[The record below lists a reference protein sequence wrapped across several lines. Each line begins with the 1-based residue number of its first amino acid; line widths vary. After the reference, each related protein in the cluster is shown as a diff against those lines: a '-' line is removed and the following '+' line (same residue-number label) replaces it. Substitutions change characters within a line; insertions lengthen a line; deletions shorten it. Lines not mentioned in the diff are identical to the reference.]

1 MFINKCPLGVTVIQP
16 PAVTSEGVYFER
28 AVSKE
33 VGPSDT
39 LGTAAGPPLISS
51 HESDRRGAPEHFGEL
66 ARREKRRPSK
76 EDPSSVQLQ

>member
-1 MFINKCPLGVTVIQP
+1 MFINKCSLRVTVIQP

-39 LGTAAGPPLISS
+39 LGTAAGPPLIAS
-51 HESDRRGAPEHFGEL
+51 HESDWRGAPEHLGEL
-66 ARREKRRPSK
+66 AREGEKAAKQRRP
-76 EDPSSVQLQ
+76 